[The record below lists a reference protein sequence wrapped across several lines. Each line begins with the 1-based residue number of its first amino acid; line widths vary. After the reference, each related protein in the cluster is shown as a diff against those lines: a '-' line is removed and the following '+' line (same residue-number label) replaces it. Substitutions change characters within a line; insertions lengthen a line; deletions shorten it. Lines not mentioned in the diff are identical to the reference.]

1 MTITGIERWRGRRR
15 PVGPRESRT
24 EPNGPLTVFSGS
36 IAITAAIWLYWL
48 GFLPTE
54 AMLPAICGLFV
65 VLAIAI
71 ALTWPRARSGA
82 AGFTY
87 WDAAGIL
94 MLIGILAA
102 AAVEPDHMVR
112 LVAGDRQ
119 P

>member
-1 MTITGIERWRGRRR
+1 MTITDIARGRGRRR
-15 PVGPRESRT
+15 PVGPHESRT
-24 EPNGPLTVFSGS
+24 ESSRPLAVFSGS
-36 IAITAAIWLYWL
+36 IAIAAAIWLYWL

-54 AMLPAICGLFV
+54 AMLPAISGLFL

-71 ALTWPRARSGA
+71 ALTWPRARSGT

-94 MLIGILAA
+94 MLIGILAT